1 MAAPQDI
8 LRELGDPTR
17 LRVLGAILAGRK
29 NVTRIVTELD
39 LAQPQVSYHLKRLK
53 DVGLA
58 VEEKQGRWV
67 YYEANRASDDP
78 RVRSLISLLGHWFE
92 GSPHVELPRPSPA
105 ARPEPKQD
113 DIEDFLL

>member
-1 MAAPQDI
+1 MATPQDTF
-8 LRELGDPTR
+8 RELGDPTR

-29 NVTRIVTELD
+29 NVTQIVTELD

-58 VEEKQGRWV
+58 VEEKRGRWV
-67 YYEANRASDDP
+67 YYEANRTADDS
-78 RVRSLISLLGHWFE
+78 RVRSLLALLGHWLE
-92 GSPHVELPRPSPA
+92 GSRHAELPDTA
-105 ARPEPKQD
+105 TARPEPKQD

>member
-1 MAAPQDI
+1 MATPQDV
-8 LRELGDPTR
+8 LHELGDPTR
-17 LRVLGAILAGRK
+17 LRVLRAVLAGRK
-29 NVTRIVTELD
+29 NVTQIVTELG

-67 YYEANRASDDP
+67 YYEANRASEDD
-78 RVRSLISLLGHWFE
+78 RIRSLLALLGSWLDGTALIE
-92 GSPHVELPRPSPA
+92 PSLRPVVPK
-105 ARPEPKQD
+105 PERKQD

>member
-1 MAAPQDI
+1 MTAPYDV

-29 NVTRIVTELD
+29 NVTQIVAELE
-39 LAQPQVSYHLKRLK
+39 LAQPQVSYHLRRLK

-67 YYEANRASDDP
+67 YYEANRESGDDG
-78 RVRSLISLLGHWFE
+78 VRSLLALLGRWLV
-92 GSPHVELPRPSPA
+92 GAPPPVIIPA
-105 ARPEPKQD
+105 APAVEKPVHD
-113 DIEDFLL
+113 ELEDFLL